1 MEAMLSLVKMAL
13 RVSGDAYDAQLNML
27 IEAALGDLGIAGVTN
42 TEPTDPLIQ
51 QAVCTYCAFMFGNVD
66 NADQLKRVYDE
77 QKAQLSMHTGH
88 TDWLEGGE

>member
-1 MEAMLSLVKMAL
+1 MQRKRIIITLLLIALAVSLLTVVACAA
-13 RVSGDAYDAQLNML
+13 GEDAN
-27 IEAALGDLGIAGVTN
+27 AASK
-42 TEPTDPLIQ
+42 
-51 QAVCTYCAFMFGNVD
+51 AVCTYCAFMFGNVD

>member
-51 QAVCTYCAFMFGNVD
+51 HAVCTYRAYMCALVD
-66 NADQLKRVYDE
+66 HADQLHRV
-77 QKAQLSMHTGH
+77 
-88 TDWLEGGE
+88 